1 MIEWIYYVVGLIFLV
16 LFILSIMTKP
26 ILFREKWQAGLG
38 YGIYAVLYLGL
49 FFLMFF
55 GEYNVTA
62 NNVNTTDVKTSNV
75 SVKGP
80 VVAIEPRS
88 VKKSTF
94 QDIPVQEVKEIPVQK
109 IDVTP
114 VQNASSNTTTTT
126 SSGNQYVDASG
137 KGTIIGDT
145 DSKIYHLPGDPYYEK
160 EMQKT
165 SNNVYFKTAAEAESA
180 GYRAIKQ

>member
-38 YGIYAVLYLGL
+38 YGVYAVLYLGL

-62 NNVNTTDVKTSNV
+62 NNVNAAKAKTSNV
-75 SVKGP
+75 AVDGP
-80 VVAIEPRS
+80 ATALEPRS
-88 VKKSTF
+88 IEKDTSTP
-94 QDIPVQEVKEIPVQK
+94 D
-109 IDVTP
+109 T
-114 VQNASSNTTTTT
+114 NTTSTAN
-126 SSGNQYVDASG
+126 SGNQYVDSNG
-137 KGTIIGDT
+137 RGTIIGDT

-165 SNNVYFKTAAEAESA
+165 SNNAYFKTAVEAESA